1 MLRFAITRI
10 LMAVPTLLI
19 VAVAVF
25 ALIRLVPGDPA
36 SLMLGDLADEAS
48 LANLRRNLGLD
59 QPLPVQ
65 FAIWFQNAL
74 SGDLGRS
81 ITSDQA
87 VLPLV
92 LERFWVSAKVVLAA
106 VVFASLA
113 AVPAGM
119 IAAWRQNSAL
129 DVALVAVST
138 LLLSVPTFWLGLLLL
153 LFFGLKLGWLPVVG
167 YVSFSDDPWRAFLY
181 LVMPVMTL
189 FLHEIGVLMR
199 MARASALEVLRLD
212 YITHARAKGLSESAV
227 LWRHAFKNAFAPTWT
242 LIGLM
247 LGNLLGGIAV
257 VETVFTIPG
266 LGRLLVDSIFARDY
280 PVIQG
285 CMLFIAVIYVLVNL
299 VVDLLYP
306 MFDPRV
312 TAE

>member
-25 ALIRLVPGDPA
+25 GLIRLVPGDPA

-48 LANLRRNLGLD
+48 LASLRRNLGLD

-106 VVFASLA
+106 VLFASLA

-181 LVMPVMTL
+181 LVMPVATL

-285 CMLFIAVIYVLVNL
+285 CMLFIAVVYVIVNL
-299 VVDLLYP
+299 IVDLLYP